1 MLNIAVFASGR
12 GSNFRALF
20 DFLQKESIEARI
32 CLLISNNSDAGA
44 MEFARSVGIRTLH
57 LSQKKFSS
65 EAEFTT
71 AMLGALCESNIDL
84 IVLAGY
90 MKKIDPE
97 IVAAYRG
104 RIINIHP
111 ALLPEFGGTGMY
123 GRHVHEAVLRA
134 GKKFSGVTVHYV
146 DEEFDHGNIILQER
160 IPVLENDTPE
170 SLAERVLKV
179 EHKILPMAVKQ
190 IADAH
195 HHNQG

>member
-20 DFLQKESIEARI
+20 DSLQKKSIEARI

-57 LSQKKFSS
+57 LSQKTFSS
-65 EAEFTT
+65 QAEFTT
-71 AMLGALCESNIDL
+71 AILGALCESNIDL

-90 MKKIDPE
+90 MKKIDSE

-104 RIINIHP
+104 RMINIHP
-111 ALLPEFGGTGMY
+111 ALLPEFGGPGMY
-123 GRHVHEAVLRA
+123 GHHVHEAVLRE
-134 GKKFSGVTVHYV
+134 GKKISGVTVHYV

-160 IPVLENDTPE
+160 VPVLKNDTTE
-170 SLAERVLKV
+170 SLATRVLKV
-179 EHKILPMAVKQ
+179 EHKILPMVVKQ
-190 IADAH
+190 IADAY